1 MKSLYSLRVIK
12 EMDTGLVSET
22 NSLMSV
28 IIEQALSPVI
38 IGQEQFS
45 LPLQSVCNFSGMTKL
60 FILKL

>member
-1 MKSLYSLRVIK
+1 MSYSSRVIK

-28 IIEQALSPVI
+28 IIAQALSPVI
-38 IGQEQFS
+38 IGQKQFS

-60 FILKL
+60 FIL